1 MLVRPLLLLDFFVVL
16 VMLSIGLRVS
26 SGELLGVLRNRALFA
41 RTLLANCVFIPA
53 IGFLLVK
60 LFPLTPDASVG
71 ILLLA
76 AIPGTPIAL
85 QFTRQAKTRLAFAAV
100 MTFLLSLVSVVLTPL
115 AVEVMPGIV
124 HRSERPI
131 LDLIGSILAYIAAP
145 LLVGLWIA
153 RRAPTIAPRLVL
165 PLDILASAAF
175 LFLMWETRLARREAL
190 HAVAGGGA
198 ILAMFLLLVISMLIG
213 WVIGGR
219 DYESRRVLATST
231 GMRSVIVVLYVARY
245 CFPGTLV
252 YMIPVVYLSMMVPT
266 NLLFHLAFVS
276 WRKLKPTAA
285 PA

>member
-1 MLVRPLLLLDFFVVL
+1 MLVRPLTLLNLFVVL
-16 VMLSIGLRVS
+16 VMLSIGLHVS
-26 SGELLGVLRNRALFA
+26 GGELLKVLRNGALFT
-41 RTLLANCVFIPA
+41 RTMLANCVLIPA
-53 IGFLLVK
+53 LGFLLVN

-76 AIPGTPIAL
+76 AIPGTQIAL

-165 PLDILASAAF
+165 PLDILASAVF
-175 LFLMWETRLARREAL
+175 
-190 HAVAGGGA
+190 
-198 ILAMFLLLVISMLIG
+198 
-213 WVIGGR
+213 
-219 DYESRRVLATST
+219 
-231 GMRSVIVVLYVARY
+231 
-245 CFPGTLV
+245 
-252 YMIPVVYLSMMVPT
+252 
-266 NLLFHLAFVS
+266 
-276 WRKLKPTAA
+276 
-285 PA
+285 